1 VVWLENYLT
10 NWDRT
15 LLVVS
20 HNRDFLNNVTQQ
32 TIHFVNKQLT
42 YYKGNYD
49 NFESVCHPLRLF
61 LNHLLLASGRFR
73 VYFSWYSSMPVCF
86 SVSRWVNSH

>member
-1 VVWLENYLT
+1 MDINAVVWLENYLT

-49 NFESVCHPLRLF
+49 NFESVRCHPSST
-61 LNHLLLASGRFR
+61 HPSCIVSCLLPSR
-73 VYFSWYSSMPVCF
+73 VPCLLEL
-86 SVSRWVNSH
+86 